1 MSDALRDLRAFLRV
15 QEGSETYFAGLE
27 ISPMEPL
34 LLKLSTTLLLLVALT
49 CFTSLAHGQ
58 ASPTASRTADL
69 QIGAGYTYVHSD
81 YVPNNI
87 GGFAFY
93 ADYDL
98 FSHYGIEANF
108 HRVRDPN
115 PDALVPSN
123 HFSETTYEIG
133 GRYLRH
139 YYRGRLAPYGKVL
152 YGRGVVNFPAHQRLV
167 DGRLETYI
175 DNIGYNLV
183 SFGGGLDYR
192 FNNWLNL
199 RADFEYQHW
208 FASDQELPRGLAPYL
223 LTFGAAYHFP
233 ARGPKKLGW

>member
-1 MSDALRDLRAFLRV
+1 MKRLSHLCLLAALAF
-15 QEGSETYFAGLE
+15 F
-27 ISPMEPL
+27 IPP
-34 LLKLSTTLLLLVALT
+34 
-49 CFTSLAHGQ
+49 AHGQ
-58 ASPTASRTADL
+58 APPTASRNADL
-69 QIGAGYTYVHSD
+69 QVGAGFSWAHSD

-98 FSHYGIEANF
+98 FEHYGLEADF
-108 HRVRDPN
+108 HRVRDPHQ
-115 PDALVPSN
+115 DALVPSN

-139 YYRGRLAPYGKVL
+139 YDRGRLAPYGKVL
-152 YGRGVVNFPAHQRLV
+152 YGRGVVNFPAHQLITPGGIV
-167 DGRLETYI
+167 TYI

-192 FNNWLNL
+192 LNNRINL

-208 FASDQELPRGLAPYL
+208 FASDRELPNGLAPYL
-223 LTFGAAYHFP
+223 FTFGGAYHFP
-233 ARGPKKLGW
+233 ARGPYKMSR

>member
-1 MSDALRDLRAFLRV
+1 MKRLPSL
-15 QEGSETYFAGLE
+15 S
-27 ISPMEPL
+27 L
-34 LLKLSTTLLLLVALT
+34 LAALT
-49 CFTSLAHGQ
+49 CFSPLAHGQ

-69 QIGAGYTYVHSD
+69 QIGAGYSYAHSD

-93 ADYDL
+93 ANYDL
-98 FSHYGIEANF
+98 FGHYGIEANF
-108 HRVRDPN
+108 HRVKDPN
-115 PDALVPSN
+115 PDPLVPSN

-152 YGRGVVNFPAHQRLV
+152 YGRGVANFPAHQLITPT
-167 DGRLETYI
+167 GAITYI
-175 DNIGYNLV
+175 DNFAYNLV

-192 FNNWLNL
+192 FNNYINL

-208 FASDQELPRGLAPYL
+208 FASDRELPNGLAPYL
-223 LTFGAAYHFP
+223 FTFGGAYHFP
-233 ARGPKKLGW
+233 ARGPAR